1 MNARRY
7 SPSALG
13 SALCAICALVGLAA
27 GDAIGAAELP
37 SAVPRV
43 VSAVTP
49 ALVRIHVV
57 EVSYYSGREMKSE
70 ITGSGVIL
78 TRDGHAITNHHVAGN
93 VKQITCTLAS
103 KEEIEAELVGTDP
116 LTDICVIKLKP
127 DRPRDFQAATFGDS
141 DALAVGDPVLAMGSP
156 LALSQSVTMGV
167 VSNTELVMPDLI
179 WPFRFEV
186 EGEDVGAMVRWIGH
200 DAEISLGN
208 SGGPLV
214 NMQGEVVGINELQ
227 FGLGAA
233 IPGNLARQV
242 AEQIIREGKVVRAWL
257 GLDVQPLLRSQERR
271 EGVLIGGVIP
281 GSPAEAAGF
290 ASGDVLIVLGGEA
303 VTVGVPEELPLFNQ
317 FAAAL
322 PVGREVQ
329 ATVLRGGAEK
339 ILKVVPREREARQ
352 PKEREFSQ
360 WGMTARNLSSL
371 EAKEMRRESHEGVL
385 VTSLRQGGPCD
396 AAKPRISERDV
407 IVEVAG
413 TPVVGVADL
422 AAVSE
427 RVTRDES
434 DPVPVVVVF
443 DRRAERYLTVVKVG
457 KQEPPEPGREV
468 PKAWLGVAPQVLT
481 REIAEA
487 LDLGEVTGVR
497 VTLVMPGSPAEE
509 AGLAVGDF
517 ILRLDGQPIRAS
529 RPEHFEV
536 FPAMIRQYRAGSEV
550 ELGVLREGK
559 EMTLSATLA
568 STPQSPREMDRYQ
581 DDNFEFAVRDIAFD
595 DRTRNQWSEEV
606 VGPLVERVSEGGWA
620 AVGHLAVGDV
630 ILEVA
635 GRPTREVAG
644 LEEVMKAVAAEMP
657 RTVVFRVRRGIH
669 EIYLELK
676 PQWSDDG

>member
-1 MNARRY
+1 MSATRLFLR
-7 SPSALG
+7 ALG
-13 SALCAICALVGLAA
+13 SALCAACALAGLAA
-27 GDAIGAAELP
+27 GDTLGQAELP
-37 SAVPRV
+37 SAVQRV
-43 VSAVTP
+43 VWAVTP

-57 EVSYYSGREMKSE
+57 EVSYQSGREVKSE
-70 ITGSGVIL
+70 ATGSGVIL

-93 VKQITCTLAS
+93 AKQITCTLAS
-103 KEEIEAELVGTDP
+103 KEEVEAELVGTDP

-127 DRPRDFQAATFGDS
+127 DRPRDFEVAAFGDS

-167 VSNTELVMPDLI
+167 VSNTELVMPALI
-179 WPFRFEV
+179 WPFRIEL
-186 EGEDVGAMVRWIGH
+186 EGEDVGSMVRWIGH
-200 DAEISLGN
+200 DAKINPGN

-242 AEQIIREGKVVRAWL
+242 SEQIIGEGKVVRAWL
-257 GLDVQPLLRSQERR
+257 GLDVQPLLRSQEHR

-290 ASGDVLIVLGGEA
+290 ASGDVLIALGGEA

-329 ATVLRGGAEK
+329 ATVLRGGEEK
-339 ILKVVPREREARQ
+339 LLKVVPREREARQ
-352 PKEREFSQ
+352 PKEREFSE
-360 WGMTARNLSSL
+360 WGMTGRNLSSL

-385 VTSLRQGGPCD
+385 VTSLRSGGPCD
-396 AAKPRISERDV
+396 GAKPRISERDV
-407 IVEVAG
+407 IVEAAG
-413 TPVVGVADL
+413 TPVVSVADL

-427 RVTRDES
+427 RVTKDAS

-443 DRRAERYLTVVKVG
+443 DRRAESYLTVVKVG
-457 KQEPPEPGREV
+457 KQQPPEPGREV
-468 PKAWLGVAPQVLT
+468 PKAWLGVATQVLT

-497 VTLVMPGSPAEE
+497 VTMAMPGSPAEE

-550 ELGVLREGK
+550 ALSVLRGGE
-559 EMTLSATLA
+559 EMTLSVTLA
-568 STPQSPREMDRYQ
+568 STPQSPREMDRYR

-595 DRTRNQWSEEV
+595 DRTRNQWPEEV
-606 VGPLVERVSEGGWA
+606 VGPLVETVSEGSWA

-630 ILEVA
+630 IVEVA
-635 GRPTREVAG
+635 GRPTRGVGA
-644 LEEVMKAVAAEMP
+644 LEEVMKAVAAERP
-657 RTVVFRVRRGIH
+657 RAVVFRVRRGIH
-669 EIYLELK
+669 DIYLELK
-676 PQWSDDG
+676 PQWSNDG